1 MHIEIENGIVYLVSS
16 CGTMWLEMESIEQ
29 AEQALKEFA

>member
-16 CGTMWLEMESIEQ
+16 CGTMWLEMESLEQ
-29 AEQALKEFA
+29 AELALMEVA